1 LTRLA
6 DLTWPEAAEHAD
18 RGCLLAVP
26 LGSTEQHGPHLPLST
41 DADVAV
47 ALCGALAA
55 ARADVVVAPV
65 IGYGASG
72 EHAGFAGTLSIGQAA
87 LELLL
92 VELGRSASET
102 FKRMLLVNAHGGNA
116 EPVRRATALL
126 RSESR
131 DVLAWMP
138 QWDGDAHA
146 GFVETSLQLELDR
159 SLDRS
164 RVRLDLAEAGATEP
178 IHELMPALRSGGVRA
193 VSPNGVLGDPAG
205 ASAEHGRTALG
216 TLVRDL
222 TATVADWAG
231 PVGTGS

>member
-1 LTRLA
+1 LKR
-6 DLTWPEAAEHAD
+6 
-18 RGCLLAVP
+18 
-26 LGSTEQHGPHLPLST
+26 
-41 DADVAV
+41 
-47 ALCGALAA
+47 
-55 ARADVVVAPV
+55 
-65 IGYGASG
+65 
-72 EHAGFAGTLSIGQAA
+72 
-87 LELLL
+87 LL
-92 VELGRSASET
+92 V
-102 FKRMLLVNAHGGNA
+102 VNAHGGNA

-178 IHELMPALRSGGVRA
+178 IQELMPALRSGGVRS

-231 PVGTGS
+231 PAGAVS

>member
-1 LTRLA
+1 MTRLD
-6 DLTWPEAAEHAD
+6 DLTWPQAAEHAD

-55 ARADVVVAPV
+55 ARADVIVAPA
-65 IGYGASG
+65 IAYGASG
-72 EHAGFAGTLSIGQAA
+72 EHAGFAGTLSIGQEA

-102 FKRMLLVNAHGGNA
+102 FGRMLLVNAHGGNA

-138 QWDGDAHA
+138 RWNGDAHA
-146 GFVETSLQLELDR
+146 GFVETSLQLELDA
-159 SLDRS
+159 S
-164 RVRLDLAEAGATEP
+164 RVRLGLAEAGATAP
-178 IHELMPALRSGGVRA
+178 IDELMPGLRSGGVRS

-205 ASAEHGRTALG
+205 ASVEDGRNILG

-222 TATVADWAG
+222 IAAVADWAG
-231 PVGTGS
+231 PVGTVS